1 MNFQVA
7 SDPEYF
13 DKNWNIL
20 QLAICEIFKCYH
32 NARHL
37 SFAELHRHAYYM
49 VLYNF
54 GEKLYSGLVTTMTS
68 HLREIAR
75 SLEDT
80 QGISFLEE
88 FNTKWNDYN
97 KSLAFLRDILR
108 YMERTYIPS
117 TKKTP
122 VYELGLNLWRENVI
136 YSNQIR
142 TRLSNTLLEFVFKE
156 RAGEDVNRELIRNVT
171 KMLIDLGP
179 SVYEQEFETPFLQV
193 LAESYKAESEKY
205 IECCDCE
212 DYLKKVERCLTEE
225 TDRIHYLDPKTEKKI
240 INAIEKE
247 MIENPMLRLINM
259 ENSGFVN
266 MLCGNKYEDL
276 ERMYNLFRRVPDG
289 LLKIQEA
296 MISHIRVSVDK
307 LVTDPK
313 RLEDPVEF
321 LQRLLDDKDKYDKII
336 NMAFSNDKFL
346 RNAFNSLFEFF
357 TNLKLEKALKLEAF

>member
-1 MNFQVA
+1 MNFRVV
-7 SDPEYF
+7 SDPKYF

-20 QLAICEIFKCYH
+20 QHAIREIFKCND

-49 VLYNF
+49 VLHNF
-54 GEKLYSGLVTTMTS
+54 GDKLYSGLVATMTS
-68 HLREIAR
+68 HLQEIAR
-75 SLEDT
+75 SLEAT
-80 QGISFLEE
+80 QGSSFMEE
-88 FNTKWNDYN
+88 LNTKWNDYY
-97 KSLAFLRDILR
+97 KSLPFLSDILR

-171 KMLIDLGP
+171 KMLMDLGP
-179 SVYEQEFETPFLQV
+179 SVYEQVFETPFLQV
-193 LAESYKAESEKY
+193 LAESYKAESQKY
-205 IECCDCE
+205 IKCFDCG
-212 DYLKKVERCLTEE
+212 DYLKKVERCLNEE
-225 TDRIHYLDPKTEKKI
+225 TDRVHYLDPKTEKKI

-266 MLCGNKYEDL
+266 MLCGTKYEDL
-276 ERMYNLFRRVPDG
+276 ERMYNLFRRVPNG
-289 LLKIQEA
+289 LSKIKEV
-296 MISHIRVSVDK
+296 MISHIRVSVNK

-313 RLEDPVEF
+313 RVKDPVQF
-321 LQRLLDDKDKYDKII
+321 LWRLLDDLNMIGRLASTHIKI
-336 NMAFSNDKFL
+336 FL
-346 RNAFNSLFEFF
+346 VS
-357 TNLKLEKALKLEAF
+357 KLGLHFL